1 MSQYN
6 NCALTLYCV
15 VWMLSELCVW
25 FSRDSLCLCL
35 LNASTSVVAGFAV
48 FSVLGFM
55 ANEQGVP
62 ISEVAES
69 GDQCFFH
76 CASYTE
82 GSLIMMLWN
91 VMLSKKWKLDIQTS
105 LNEPWLWGI
114 ITADNET
121 WSAFMITWGKAWI
134 RHLKVLLQCSLAW
147 QHLACI
153 TVQASLINI
162 QTRSCSVISGRYLT
176 YLQIPRI
183 VLVWNNGLI
192 LRIGQ
197 YFCQGF
203 SPCITFL
210 W

>member
-121 WSAFMITWGKAWI
+121 WSAFMITWGKDTA
-134 RHLKVLLQCSLAW
+134 LKSITSVQLSMAALGMHYSSGKFDKHSNKELLCHIWQIFDISADSQDCSG
-147 QHLACI
+147 
-153 TVQASLINI
+153 VE
-162 QTRSCSVISGRYLT
+162 
-176 YLQIPRI
+176 
-183 VLVWNNGLI
+183 
-192 LRIGQ
+192 
-197 YFCQGF
+197 
-203 SPCITFL
+203 
-210 W
+210 